1 MPKSTIEFNKSI
13 DMIKKI
19 EYKLNGYLIELEKE
33 FEPNIEE
40 TAMALTNILN
50 DRLRYLIKEI

>member
-19 EYKLNGYLIELEKE
+19 EYKLNGYLIEL
-33 FEPNIEE
+33 
-40 TAMALTNILN
+40 
-50 DRLRYLIKEI
+50 